1 MRTTFFR
8 QAAFVAA
15 AAPLVLAACGDDAND
30 AGVAARQLEARFAA
44 AQAEPADEPADAATE
59 VADDTDTDNDT
70 DTESIDA
77 ADVEETAAPATTVAP
92 VEPTGVLVP
101 VIGLD
106 NSFRP
111 QVVEVNVGDEV
122 VWENR
127 GINEHDVLFV
137 QDSAAPFGVEVADFQ
152 PGDFY
157 SHVFTEPGEF
167 RYYCSIHGNE
177 TVGMVGT
184 VIVTG

>member
-1 MRTTFFR
+1 MTKTTALVR
-8 QAAFVAA
+8 KGLIVAVVT
-15 AAPLVLAACGDDAND
+15 PLVLAACGDDAND
-30 AGVAARQLEARFAA
+30 AGVATRQLESRLAA
-44 AQAEPADEPADAATE
+44 AQARTDDEPASTETTSDVTTVDGAEATSAPGTTGTAATP
-59 VADDTDTDNDT
+59 VT
-70 DTESIDA
+70 
-77 ADVEETAAPATTVAP
+77 TAPT

-127 GINEHDVLFV
+127 GINEHDVLMV
-137 QDSAAPFGVEVADFQ
+137 QDSASPFGVEVADFQ
-152 PGDFY
+152 PGDVY

-167 RYYCSIHGNE
+167 NYYCSIHGNE

>member
-1 MRTTFFR
+1 M
-8 QAAFVAA
+8 
-15 AAPLVLAACGDDAND
+15 PLVLAACGDDAND

-44 AQAEPADEPADAATE
+44 AQAEPADESADQPGDAATE
-59 VADDTDTDNDT
+59 SAGEVDTDTA
-70 DTESIDA
+70 TESIDA
-77 ADVEETAAPATTVAP
+77 ADVEETAAPATTVPA

>member
-1 MRTTFFR
+1 MKTTFFSKLVL
-8 QAAFVAA
+8 AAV

-44 AQAEPADEPADAATE
+44 AQVEPTDDAADAADAAGDE
-59 VADDTDTDNDT
+59 APS
-70 DTESIDA
+70 ESVEI
-77 ADVEETAAPATTVAP
+77 ADVEETASPATTVAA

-167 RYYCSIHGNE
+167 HYYCSIHGNE
-177 TVGMVGT
+177 TVGMIGT
-184 VIVTG
+184 VVVTG

>member
-1 MRTTFFR
+1 M
-8 QAAFVAA
+8 AA

-44 AQAEPADEPADAATE
+44 AQAQPVDEPADEPAGAAAEPTGE
-59 VADDTDTDNDT
+59 A
-70 DTESIDA
+70 DTESVA
-77 ADVEETAAPATTVAP
+77 ASDVEESAAPATTVP
-92 VEPTGVLVP
+92 QVDPTGVLVP

>member
-1 MRTTFFR
+1 M
-8 QAAFVAA
+8 AVV
-15 AAPLVLAACGDDAND
+15 APLALTACGDDAND
-30 AGVAARQLEARFAA
+30 AGVAARQLEARLAA
-44 AQAEPADEPADAATE
+44 AQAEPVEEPAADSADDAATE
-59 VADDTDTDNDT
+59 PADDTTPET
-70 DTESIDA
+70 VDA
-77 ADVEETAAPATTVAP
+77 TDVEETAAPATSVPA

-101 VIGLD
+101 VIALD

-111 QVVEVNVGDEV
+111 EVIEVNVGDEV

-127 GINEHDVLFV
+127 GINEHDVLLV
-137 QDSAAPFGVEVADFQ
+137 QDSASPFGVEVVDFQ
-152 PGDFY
+152 PGDLY

-184 VIVTG
+184 VVVAG

>member
-1 MRTTFFR
+1 MRTTFFGK
-8 QAAFVAA
+8 AVLLAVV
-15 AAPLVLAACGDDAND
+15 APLALAACGDDAND
-30 AGVAARQLEARFAA
+30 AGVAARQLETRFAA
-44 AQAEPADEPADAATE
+44 AQAEPTGDAAAE
-59 VADDTDTDNDT
+59 PVDDSVSAALDTT
-70 DTESIDA
+70 G
-77 ADVEETAAPATTVAP
+77 VEETAAPATTAP
-92 VEPTGVLVP
+92 AVEPTGVLAP
-101 VIGLD
+101 VIALD

-111 QVVEVNVGDEV
+111 EVVEVNVGDEV

-167 RYYCSIHGNE
+167 HYYCSIHGNE

-184 VIVTG
+184 VVVTG

>member
-1 MRTTFFR
+1 MKTTFLTK
-8 QAAFVAA
+8 AVLVAVV
-15 AAPLVLAACGDDAND
+15 APFALAACGDDAND

-44 AQAEPADEPADAATE
+44 AQDEPGDETAIDPADEPAAEPAAVET
-59 VADDTDTDNDT
+59 
-70 DTESIDA
+70 S
-77 ADVEETAAPATTVAP
+77 DVEATAVSATTVAT

-167 RYYCSIHGNE
+167 HYYCSIHGNE
-177 TVGMVGT
+177 TVGMIGT
-184 VIVTG
+184 VVVTG